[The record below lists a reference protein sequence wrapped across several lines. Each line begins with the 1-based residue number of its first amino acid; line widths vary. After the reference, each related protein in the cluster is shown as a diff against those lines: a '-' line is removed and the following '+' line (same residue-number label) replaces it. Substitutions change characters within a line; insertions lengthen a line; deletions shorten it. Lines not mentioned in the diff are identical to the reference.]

1 MIRLIERFRG
11 SFRNKILALTS
22 LVFIT
27 FLLVLYFGSQKIMTT
42 SLSKQFYTQTESL
55 SKLIK
60 TNIKPHILSENMMAV
75 DEVSRS
81 ILQLDNVAFIR
92 VFSYDDPMLEVH
104 RDNYPERAFKVDKQ
118 LLAASD
124 GYYDVEYVFEIED
137 TAVGMVQI
145 SFSIE
150 QERALLL
157 EANRELALTAIVMT
171 LIGLLLTWL
180 LADRMSNK
188 IKLLE
193 QASNRI
199 AAGDEQVE
207 LPLAGNDEIA
217 KTGRAFKNMM
227 LQVKEKYEAINLSP
241 DGILLVSSKQI
252 ITYTNPALETML
264 GKQVEF
270 LRGKSLNEFDK
281 LLIRMLDKRSH
292 LAVNN
297 LDDLLQLSEF
307 RIHMPDFKVLKCINK
322 RVHTNAGQ
330 AYSEVFYL
338 RDITHESEVDRMKS
352 EFLTTAAHE
361 LRTPLASVM
370 GFSELLMVN
379 EYPKEKTKFVA
390 DTINRQAQNLKHLV
404 DDLLDIARIEARSNG
419 VLELSIGAV
428 QKLVKECCDYIAAS
442 DNRCQLLFEPEQC
455 DWPLIEFDEHKLGQ
469 AIMNILSNAYKY
481 SEKGGI
487 VIVDTL
493 IINQEIED
501 LSWFGIRITDQG
513 IGMNQEQLSHVGE
526 KFYRADNVDSIPG
539 TGLGMALTSEILS
552 LHSGHMDITSQPE
565 QGTQVTLWIPTAG
578 AKVEIR
584 TNG

>member
-1 MIRLIERFRG
+1 MIRLVEWFRG

-27 FLLVLYFGSQKIMTT
+27 FLLVLYFSSQKIMTT

-55 SKLIK
+55 SELIK
-60 TNIKPHILSENMMAV
+60 TSIKPHILSENMTEV
-75 DEVSRS
+75 ETVSRS
-81 ILQLDNVAFIR
+81 ILQLDNVMFIR
-92 VFSYDDPMLEVH
+92 VFSYDDPLLETH
-104 RDNYPERAFKVDKQ
+104 RESYPQREFQIDSR

-124 GYYDVEYVFEIED
+124 GFYDVEYIFEIED
-137 TAVGMVQI
+137 TTVGKVQI

-171 LIGLLLTWL
+171 IIGFLLTWL

-199 AAGDEQVE
+199 AEGDEQVE
-207 LPLAGNDEIA
+207 LPLTGNDEIA

-241 DGILLVSSKQI
+241 DGVLLVSSSQI
-252 ITYTNPALETML
+252 ITYTNPALQTIL
-264 GKQVEF
+264 GKQIEFLKGQNLVEF
-270 LRGKSLNEFDK
+270 ER
-281 LLIRMLDKRSH
+281 LLIRTIDKRSH
-292 LAVNN
+292 LEVES
-297 LDDLLQLSEF
+297 LDDLLKLTEF
-307 RIHMPDFKVLKCINK
+307 RIHMPDFKVLKCIKK
-322 RVHTNAGQ
+322 RVYTSAGQ

-379 EYPKEKTKFVA
+379 KYPEEKTKFVA

-419 VLELSIGAV
+419 TLELKQGNV
-428 QKLVKECCDYIAAS
+428 QKLVKDCCDYITAS
-442 DNRCQLLFEPEQC
+442 DSSCQLSFEPQGC
-455 DWPLIEFDEHKLGQ
+455 HWPIIEFDGHKLEQ

-481 SEKGGI
+481 SKQDGI
-487 VIVDTL
+487 IIVDTVV
-493 IINQEIED
+493 IDQEIER

-513 IGMNQEQLSHVGE
+513 IGMNQEQLSRVGE
-526 KFYRADNVDSIPG
+526 KFYRADNAGSIPG

-552 LHSGHMDITSQPE
+552 LHSGHMDITSQPN
-565 QGTQVTLWIPTAG
+565 QGTQVTLWIPIAE
-578 AKVEIR
+578 AEVR
-584 TNG
+584 VRANG